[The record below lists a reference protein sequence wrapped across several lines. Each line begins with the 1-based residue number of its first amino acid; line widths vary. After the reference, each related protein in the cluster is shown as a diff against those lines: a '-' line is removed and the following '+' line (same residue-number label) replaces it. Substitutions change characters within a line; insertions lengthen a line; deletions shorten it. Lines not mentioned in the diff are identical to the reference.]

1 MHDYIQMLEA
11 DELFVD
17 RIAENNIEI
26 KKQDYE
32 KEMVTLKEE
41 IRRLKEERVGLQRK
55 IKEGEEVNS
64 DLQEQIVQLT
74 KHVKIIPELRRD
86 LNNMQNDRNN
96 MDRRIKQQSELA
108 RGA

>member
-1 MHDYIQMLEA
+1 M
-11 DELFVD
+11 
-17 RIAENNIEI
+17 EI
-26 KKQDYE
+26 KKQDFE
-32 KEMVTLKEE
+32 KEVVTLKEE

-55 IKEGEEVNS
+55 LEEGEQVNS

-74 KHVKIIPELRRD
+74 KHVKVIPELRRD
-86 LNNMQNDRNN
+86 LNNMQNERNY